1 MELLVDPD
9 FTSEG
14 RLCAEESLHC
24 VKVMRHREG
33 DHVVVTDGR
42 GTRFDCTL
50 AKADARGC
58 ELTVETETE
67 MPEPTHE
74 LRMAVA
80 PTKNIDRFEWF
91 VEKAV
96 EIGVSRITPIETE
109 HSERTRVRVDRLQRI
124 VVAAAKQSLKYR
136 LPVVDDVTPIADIL
150 KADVAEQRFIL
161 HCGENP
167 KEHLF
172 NAAKAG
178 VSTIVLIGPEGDFSA
193 REVETA
199 LSNGFQECTLGPE
212 RLRTETAA
220 MVATNIV
227 ALRNQI

>member
-1 MELLVDPD
+1 MELLVDPA
-9 FTSEG
+9 FTTAG
-14 RLCAEESLHC
+14 LLCAEESLHC

-42 GTRFDCTL
+42 GVRYDCEL
-50 AKADARGC
+50 RKADPRGC
-58 ELTVETETE
+58 ELSVESATEIA
-67 MPEPTHE
+67 PPPYS

-124 VVAAAKQSLKYR
+124 VMAAAKQSLKYY
-136 LPVVDDVTPIADIL
+136 LPEIDDITPIGSIL
-150 KADVAEQRFIL
+150 KNDTSRQRFIL
-161 HCGENP
+161 HCGDNP

-172 NAAKAG
+172 SAARAAE
-178 VSTIVLIGPEGDFSA
+178 STIVLIGPEGDFSA
-193 REVETA
+193 AEVGES
-199 LSNGFQECTLGPE
+199 LQNGFRECTLGPE

-220 MVATNIV
+220 MVATNII
-227 ALRNQI
+227 ALRNQV

>member
-9 FTSEG
+9 FTPAG
-14 RLCAEESLHC
+14 HLCAEESLHC

-42 GTRFDCTL
+42 GVRYDCVLT
-50 AKADARGC
+50 KADPRGC
-58 ELTVETETE
+58 ELSVEQETEVDA
-67 MPEPTHE
+67 PAYE

-109 HSERTRVRVDRLQRI
+109 HSERTRVRVDRLRRI

-136 LPVVDDVTPIADIL
+136 LPAIDDVTPIADIL
-150 KADVAEQRFIL
+150 TPDVASQRFIL
-161 HCGENP
+161 HCAETP
-167 KEHLF
+167 KAHLF
-172 NAAKAG
+172 SAAKPRT
-178 VSTIVLIGPEGDFSA
+178 STIVLIGPEGDFSKA
-193 REVETA
+193 EVDKA
-199 LSNGFQECTLGPE
+199 LGNGYQECTLGPE

-220 MVATNIV
+220 MVATNII

>member
-1 MELLVDPD
+1 MELLVDPA
-9 FTSEG
+9 FSREG

-42 GTRFDCTL
+42 GVRFDCVLT
-50 AKADARGC
+50 KADPRGC
-58 ELTVETETE
+58 LLSVEQETEVE
-67 MPEPTHE
+67 APRYE

-96 EIGVSRITPIETE
+96 EIGVTRITPIETE

-136 LPVVDDVTPIADIL
+136 LPQVDDVTPISEIL
-150 KADVAEQRFIL
+150 TPGVATQRFIL
-161 HCGENP
+161 HCAETP

-193 REVETA
+193 KEVETA
-199 LSNGFQECTLGPE
+199 LSNGYQECTLGPE

-220 MVATNIV
+220 MVATNII

>member
-9 FTSEG
+9 FTSAG
-14 RLCAEESLHC
+14 HLCADESQHC

-33 DHVVVTDGR
+33 DRVVVTDGHGVR
-42 GTRFDCTL
+42 YDCVLT
-50 AKADARGC
+50 KADPRGC
-58 ELTVETETE
+58 ELRVEQETEVEAPRHT
-67 MPEPTHE
+67 

-136 LPVVDDVTPIADIL
+136 LPQIDDVTPIGEIL
-150 KADVAEQRFIL
+150 TPDVADQRFIL
-161 HCGENP
+161 HCANTP

-193 REVETA
+193 KEVETA
-199 LSNGFQECTLGPE
+199 LSNGYQECTLGPE

-220 MVATNIV
+220 MVATNIIT
-227 ALRNQI
+227 LRNQI